1 MPKVGVS
8 LLHSAWGL
16 SWANLN
22 SLVLESSEGVL
33 IHFSGAWAGMSQRL
47 GSAGMVDYDA
57 IMWTSS
63 QHGDL
68 RAVRLLTLLLRAPR
82 VGPLVTGRS
91 LKDFPGG
98 TSGKEADNP
107 SHIMAK
113 HLLIILQLI
122 PYKSD
127 HFLTEPLAVVVLVEK
142 YHVDMC

>member
-1 MPKVGVS
+1 LNNRNYAIQTTDNYEN
-8 LLHSAWGL
+8 LLKA
-16 SWANLN
+16 
-22 SLVLESSEGVL
+22 
-33 IHFSGAWAGMSQRL
+33 R
-47 GSAGMVDYDA
+47 
-57 IMWTSS
+57 
-63 QHGDL
+63 
-68 RAVRLLTLLLRAPR
+68 
-82 VGPLVTGRS
+82 
-91 LKDFPGG
+91 FPGG